1 MGFRITW
8 CQPDH
13 RQPAGTAG
21 NAENVCGRRARAA
34 VSRSSDNCF
43 PPHAHTRNNKMII
56 VAENTQPVLVLSVE
70 RRANHLGILA
80 FAFALNA
87 LLNPG

>member
-1 MGFRITW
+1 
-8 CQPDH
+8 
-13 RQPAGTAG
+13 
-21 NAENVCGRRARAA
+21 
-34 VSRSSDNCF
+34 
-43 PPHAHTRNNKMII
+43 MII